1 MKIYTKTGD
10 QGNTGL
16 FRGQRVSKDDPR
28 IEAIGA
34 VDECNCALGVA
45 RAATP
50 PAEIDAVL
58 KRLQHLLFEVGADL
72 ATAPS
77 TENNTDKKDLEE
89 TDAGVSE
96 LERLIDQFEIQTKPL
111 TVFILPSGTPAAA
124 ALHNARAVCRRA
136 ERRVVAL
143 EREAGEKAGGR
154 TVVCLNRLSDLLFVL
169 ARAANAHG
177 GFVEEPWEK

>member
-16 FRGQRVSKDDPR
+16 YRGQRVSKDDPR

-45 RAATP
+45 RAAAP
-50 PAEIDAVL
+50 PADIDAVL
-58 KRLQHLLFEVGADL
+58 KRLQHLLFELGADL
-72 ATAPS
+72 ATAPLA
-77 TENNTDKKDLEE
+77 EEKEEAKKD
-89 TDAGVSE
+89 DDGVLE

-111 TVFILPSGTPAAA
+111 TAFILPSGTPAAA

-136 ERRVVAL
+136 ERRVVTL
-143 EREAGEKAGGR
+143 EREADEKVGGR
-154 TVVCLNRLSDLLFVL
+154 TMVCLNRLSDLFFVL
-169 ARAANAHG
+169 ARATNARSD
-177 GFVEEPWEK
+177 FVEEPWEK